1 MVRIQCLSGARVVIS
16 PSEKLNFEFL
26 QIGQWGD
33 QNDKLY
39 SSNIDALLF
48 RIQMRGKNPI
58 LIRWPDLGYHIQ
70 YL

>member
-1 MVRIQCLSGARVVIS
+1 MLTGARVVIS

-26 QIGQWGD
+26 QTGQWGD

-48 RIQMRGKNPI
+48 ME
-58 LIRWPDLGYHIQ
+58 Y
-70 YL
+70 

>member
-1 MVRIQCLSGARVVIS
+1 MLSGARVVIS

-26 QIGQWGD
+26 QTAQWGD

-48 RIQMRGKNPI
+48 RILMKA
-58 LIRWPDLGYHIQ
+58 
-70 YL
+70 